1 MKGDGAAIP
10 SSRFLRCPEPRLITL
25 CSHASPPPSPRS
37 RPSRPD
43 QSRPRPPSRLANG
56 GGRDAGTCE
65 LREMFP
71 VTHSRAS
78 LRLGRPHPSVPA
90 SEDLPRRPPPP
101 LVCLPAR
108 ALPALPLLP
117 LPCLPA
123 LLSSPSASLL
133 PAFSLF
139 TLPFFGVEAFTH
151 TCAVYCSLRKG
162 GRDYA
167 IALLATFP

>member
-101 LVCLPAR
+101 LVCLPRPRFAR
-108 ALPALPLLP
+108 ASPSSPP
-117 LPCLPA
+117 
-123 LLSSPSASLL
+123 LSSCPSQLTLCFPATCIFSFYPSFLWCRSFYAYMRCLL
-133 PAFSLF
+133 QL
-139 TLPFFGVEAFTH
+139 T
-151 TCAVYCSLRKG
+151 
-162 GRDYA
+162 
-167 IALLATFP
+167 